1 MEAEFPGLPI
11 VLVLFLVV
19 DALAC
24 AIPLGYASRR
34 FDAVDCPARVRV
46 LVPWIEVAAA
56 VGLSVGLWVPAVG
69 VVTGACLTVYYVIAV
84 GFHFGA
90 RDRLVDALP
99 AIVLLVAAVIVTL
112 ISFLPPA

>member
-1 MEAEFPGLPI
+1 MA
-11 VLVLFLVV
+11 
-19 DALAC
+19 
-24 AIPLGYASRR
+24 
-34 FDAVDCPARVRV
+34 
-46 LVPWIEVAAA
+46 
-56 VGLSVGLWVPAVG
+56 
-69 VVTGACLTVYYVIAV
+69 TGACLTVYYVIAV